1 MKIMFK
7 ILGAAAVLIG
17 LGIAGNQI
25 NHQTPKPV
33 QPTGQVQQSTTTQTN
48 GKNNTEIV
56 LRDVKYGTDA
66 RNTMNVFIPK
76 GATSTTPFIL
86 FMHGGAWISG
96 DKNDVA
102 IVQLALGA
110 QGIASASINYRY
122 ASKTV
127 HYAELMSDVNT
138 AVNYINDHGK
148 DWNVDTSKIAIGGI
162 SAGAHMAML
171 YAYQYDNAN
180 RIDAVISMAGPTN
193 LADPTVLDASV
204 KNKLIGGVENMVGAK
219 YIAGKPLDQKF
230 TNSSPINRVKNVPT
244 LLIHGTGDTIVAYD
258 QSVKMDAALAAAG
271 VPHKLMSITGANHD
285 LGFGN
290 PTTAKQ
296 IADEVVK
303 WIKKYEK

>member
-193 LADPTVLDASV
+193 LADPTVLDTSV

-271 VPHKLMSITGANHD
+271 IPHKLMSIAGANHD
-285 LGFGN
+285 LGLGN